1 MWNQFAAEP
10 VRCREHLHPLHHAF
24 TSPADPED
32 IDRKETEMNNRRVWA
47 GVVAGVLAAMVVV
60 SVAVGAYQ
68 AGERRSEPVTQVV
81 GDGGGV
87 VGVGG
92 VVRVVGG
99 HGWGY
104 GPGPGFF
111 LFPLLGIVLV
121 VLLLRGRGGPGG
133 WHRGCGPGGGYGGY
147 GYGGREEAL
156 QDWHRRAHGD
166 AATPPTGADPS
177 PAREV

>member
-1 MWNQFAAEP
+1 
-10 VRCREHLHPLHHAF
+10 
-24 TSPADPED
+24 
-32 IDRKETEMNNRRVWA
+32 MNNRRVWV

-68 AGERRSEPVTQVV
+68 AGQRSEPVTQVV
-81 GDGGGV
+81 RGGV
-87 VGVGG
+87 VGDGG
-92 VVRVVGG
+92 EVVRVVGG

-133 WHRGCGPGGGYGGY
+133 WHRGCGPGGYGY
-147 GYGGREEAL
+147 GYGGRDEAM

-166 AATPPTGADPS
+166 PTPPPTGSDP
-177 PAREV
+177 ATTVRREASRPGG